1 MPSAASLAW
10 PHSHRTA
17 TIGVPAATIESRT
30 RPTIAAIYHACTAG
44 ARRSTAATWR
54 CCNLLLHCGA
64 TVLGHRMLAAL
75 TLIAAGVG
83 AAPST
88 TIEVQAGKPLHQ
100 VRITLASRL
109 PPALPLAPGRAAAG
123 SAECCARPAAGEQ
136 DVHGLSQ

>member
-17 TIGVPAATIESRT
+17 TIDVPAATIESRT
-30 RPTIAAIYHACTAG
+30 RPTIAAISPPSEPRAG

-75 TLIAAGVG
+75 TLAAGVG

-123 SAECCARPAAGEQ
+123 
-136 DVHGLSQ
+136 